1 MMLDSIITTA
11 TSVLL
16 TTLGAVALS
25 KLTKYIK
32 EKERREL
39 KKEAQQELHYLK
51 LDAVI
56 YALGN
61 VGEHKEEFE
70 KVYRTRLKNQLS
82 EREDLQEIINQNS

>member
-1 MMLDSIITTA
+1 MSFDITDELLGSSLSSRYQ
-11 TSVLL
+11 TS
-16 TTLGAVALS
+16 
-25 KLTKYIK
+25 KRPK

-61 VGEHKEEFE
+61 VGEHKDEFE
-70 KVYRTRLKNQLS
+70 RVYRTRLKNQLS